1 MFSNFKNDET
11 KRQKKVSSDSYQ
23 ANSPWT
29 HYYAEM
35 IANFKSFD
43 ESKKPVNNLEKNMFF
58 RPDLFKLIT
67 DQLYLT
73 PVWSGM
79 FIALHLKENNGN
91 IV

>member
-1 MFSNFKNDET
+1 MILTLPQVQKI
-11 KRQKKVSSDSYQ
+11 KKQKKVSSDSYK

-43 ESKKPVNNLEKNMFF
+43 ESNKLVNNLETNMFF

-73 PVWSGM
+73 PVWNVYCVTFKG
-79 FIALHLKENNGN
+79 K
-91 IV
+91 